1 MHRIK
6 PEILKHARELRR
18 PLTPAEQILW
28 HHMRN
33 AQLKGIKVRRQH
45 PIGNFIVDFYFAQ
58 YKLIIEIDGD
68 SHAAQIDYDRIRT
81 SWLENEGYRIL
92 RYTNRDVMDHPVA
105 VLEDILDYFK
115 KT

>member
-1 MHRIK
+1 MESIIADNTRLENLSSI
-6 PEILKHARELRR
+6 
-18 PLTPAEQILW
+18 
-28 HHMRN
+28 
-33 AQLKGIKVRRQH
+33 
-45 PIGNFIVDFYFAQ
+45 FYFAQ

-105 VLEDILDYFK
+105 VLEDILDHCK
-115 KT
+115 KA